1 MWENYVSPQ
10 KNCTLCFFIHSLQKY
25 NHFSNVCMKVYERFC
40 KRTSRHFT
48 FPFLKRFNDRFLMVC
63 LSWFFQKI
71 VLYVLFNHTVEKYN
85 YFSKWMILCSNN
97 FVYEHF
103 QLQVADTPPYFI
115 HKFKKY
121 IYHSSVAVSKFFKF
135 VIIIAN
141 NLVHISW

>member
-1 MWENYVSPQ
+1 MWENYVFPP

-85 YFSKWMILCSNN
+85 HFSKCVYEWFCARTILCTNIFNYKWLTRLLISYISLRSTYIIHRWLFRN
-97 FVYEHF
+97 F
-103 QLQVADTPPYFI
+103 L
-115 HKFKKY
+115 
-121 IYHSSVAVSKFFKF
+121 SLS
-135 VIIIAN
+135 
-141 NLVHISW
+141 LL